1 MNLPLNRN
9 GTNHKG
15 SIINDLWEVPADDS
29 RWQLVIPQA
38 EMDANPNMVQN

>member
-1 MNLPLNRN
+1 LNLPLNRN
-9 GTNHKG
+9 GANHKG